1 MKKLFLLS
9 FTMLVSV
16 SAWSQSSA
24 LAYPHVT
31 VMTPEASSL
40 ARYSDIPVSYYTG
53 VPDISI
59 PLYTIKVDD
68 FELPISLNYHS
79 AGIRVDQEATCV
91 GLGWSLSAGGRISRT
106 AKGIDDFREYGYD
119 ESYPYY
125 KTGYYDAPDATSYMD
140 FYEYSWYDNGTE
152 TPAVT
157 IHKVIDTE
165 PDIFYYD
172 IPGYSG
178 KFIIDKKRGAV
189 LFNRSHNLKVE
200 HDYIPSLHKIVLKI
214 TDPAGNQYFFN
225 DKEHSRYYTSNTWLN
240 QNGTTYNPKY
250 DDNPENFT
258 VWMPTIRN
266 EYGEV
271 EYDPGPCSPYRM
283 CSSWCLS
290 SIVTHTGRTIN
301 FTYTGYDEYLPTQE
315 STEVYNNRHS
325 GNQFYYKSKVVN
337 EGWQLTRISWDF
349 GSVELTCSAR
359 EDIKGTAK
367 KVDRI
372 KVYDNSRIMLKSYLF
387 NYSYFNDDY
396 SGEDKYKHV
405 FKRLKLLSLLE
416 QNSGEKHE
424 FSYYEGSFP
433 AKNSKNVDY
442 WGMQNGRNY
451 GAQYQ
456 IGVYAGSNK
465 YKGVQKGANPA
476 YAVIGMLQRIQY
488 PTGGY
493 AHFTYEGNDVGI
505 YYDAITNN
513 DTALDNDGPQPGEPD
528 STVTEPWNQSYSVV
542 TIGICNNYVVN
553 EHPDL
558 PSDSTLTFTLTGTT
572 QIGLECHLENHDCY
586 FRDPDYQYYSQ
597 PLGHLKRISSPT
609 QTFITYECPFVFERG
624 SGNLSQGE
632 GCEVDVI
639 RHWYTLSP
647 GTYEFKAYCP
657 PKDVSAEWKLTF
669 DRKSPLRAR
678 AAGSSGKGGGLRIAS
693 IETNGGTRTFR
704 YHGGKTL
711 AEPTFYYFGN
721 RIGDGSFLEQCI
733 VQVSESRTPLS
744 TFNNGNIVGY
754 DWVEE
759 SLESDGVTFQTRYYY
774 YNELEEKYDDNPRY
788 AYSPAVVNY
797 HNGLLQK
804 VEYYEDDN
812 LIKEEDYSYLT
823 NHGNQIFAMIDFG
836 GKYNTDEMLTYNYNL
851 QWPLKSRC
859 IVREFDNGLILSDTC
874 NFVYNGRDLLSQ
886 KIHRIDS
893 KSYSEHYKYP
903 FDFSDNISL
912 SMVRNNTIKQPVET
926 FFSVD
931 GKVYA
936 GTKTE
941 HLDSTQYFMPAQIY
955 RLETQTGTTEAARN
969 SCYASFVQYEK
980 YGPHGTLRQIRDKGV
995 VTSYIWGYKYQFP
1008 IAVVENAEY
1017 SSLESTL
1024 GGSTR
1029 VNSFS
1034 TVPNPSDEGVRQFL
1048 QPIRTYGNVYRG
1060 NATIY
1065 SYKQLVG
1072 PTSITLPDGVCTYY
1086 EYDSAGRLVRIKDT
1100 HGKVVKTYTYHYK
1113 Y

>member
-125 KTGYYDAPDATSYMD
+125 KTGYYDAPDVTSYMD
-140 FYEYSWYDNGTE
+140 LYEYYGYDNGTGIL
-152 TPAVT
+152 AVGLRK
-157 IHKVIDTE
+157 IIDTE

-178 KFIIDKKRGAV
+178 KFIIDRKRGAV
-189 LFNRSHNLKVE
+189 LFNNSHNLKVE
-200 HDYIPSLHKIVLKI
+200 VVKTSYHPQEVLLKI
-214 TDPAGNQYFFN
+214 TDPDGNQYFFN
-225 DKEHSRYYTSNTWLN
+225 KKEHSRYYTSNTWLN
-240 QNGTTYNPKY
+240 KNGTTSNPKY
-250 DDNPENFT
+250 DDDATDFT
-258 VWMPTIRN
+258 QWVPTIRN
-266 EYGEV
+266 ADGEM
-271 EYDPGPCSPYRM
+271 EYDPTSCNPYRM

-349 GSVELTCSAR
+349 GSMELTNSAR

-387 NYSYFNDDY
+387 NYSYFNNDY

-405 FKRLKLLSLLE
+405 FKRLKLLSLQE
-416 QNSGEKHE
+416 QNSGEKYE

-456 IGVYAGSNK
+456 IGIYVGDNK
-465 YKGVQKGANPA
+465 YKGVKKDANFDF
-476 YAVIGMLQRIQY
+476 AVIGTLRQIQY

-493 AHFTYEGNDVGI
+493 ARFTYESNTIG
-505 YYDAITNN
+505 YYYSSITNN
-513 DTALDNDGPQPGEPD
+513 DTAIDNTPTPGNPD
-528 STVTEPWNQSYSVV
+528 ITEPWNTSYGVSHISVY
-542 TIGICNNYVVN
+542 NNYVLDQ
-553 EHPDL
+553 HPDL
-558 PSDSTLTFTLTGTT
+558 PSDSTLTFTLTGMT
-572 QIGLECHLENHDCY
+572 QIELECHLENHDCY
-586 FRDPDYQYYSQ
+586 FRDPDYQYYNQ
-597 PLGHLKRISSPT
+597 PLGHLRRVSSPT
-609 QTFITYECPFVFERG
+609 QTFITYECPYVFERG
-624 SGNLSQGE
+624 NGSLSQGE
-632 GCEVDVI
+632 GCEVDVSP
-639 RHWYTLSP
+639 HWYTLSP

-657 PKDVSAEWKLTF
+657 PKDVNAEWTITF
-669 DRKSPLRAR
+669 DRQTPLRAR
-678 AAGSSGKGGGLRIAS
+678 AVRSADRGGGLRIAA
-693 IETNGGTRTFR
+693 IETNSGMRTFN
-704 YHGGKTL
+704 YSDGKML
-711 AEPTFYYFGN
+711 EEPTFYYSGN
-721 RIGDGSFLEQCI
+721 RIGDGSHNEECV

-744 TFNNGNIVGY
+744 SFSNGNAVGY

-759 SLESDGVTFQTRYYY
+759 MIEFDGVTSITRYYY
-774 YNELEEKYDDNPRY
+774 YNEMEEKCDDSPVF
-788 AYSPAVVNY
+788 AYSPVMINY
-797 HNGLLQK
+797 YNGLLQK
-804 VEYYEDDN
+804 VENYEDDI
-812 LIKEEDYSYLT
+812 LIREEILSYHTEYS
-823 NHGNQIFAMIDFG
+823 NIIFAMADFG
-836 GKYNTDEMLTYNYNL
+836 GRYNTNEIITYDYL
-851 QWPLKSRC
+851 LEWPLKSQSVVHEYVSGRT
-859 IVREFDNGLILSDTC
+859 LSDTC
-874 NFVYNGRDLLSQ
+874 QFLYNDRHLLSQ
-886 KIHRIDS
+886 KVHRVNS

-926 FFSVD
+926 FYSVD

-941 HLDSTQYFMPAQIY
+941 YLDSTTWFMPAQIY
-955 RLETQTGTTEAARN
+955 RLETQEGTTEANRN
-969 SCYASFVQYEK
+969 SCYASYVQYEK
-980 YGPHGTLRQIRDKGV
+980 YGPYGTLRQIRDKGI
-995 VTSYIWGYKYQFP
+995 VTSYVWGYNYQYP
-1008 IAVVENAEY
+1008 IAIVENSDY
-1017 SSLESTL
+1017 SSLESLL
-1024 GGSTR
+1024 GGSAS

-1034 TVPNPSDEGVRQFL
+1034 AISSPTDERVRMFL
-1048 QPIRTYGNVYRG
+1048 QPIRTYGNVYKG
-1060 NATIY
+1060 NATTCTY
-1065 SYKQLVG
+1065 RQLVG
-1072 PTSITLPDGVCTYY
+1072 PTSVTQPDGVRTYY
-1086 EYDSAGRLVRIKDT
+1086 EYDSAGRLVRVRDT
-1100 HGKVVKTYTYHYK
+1100 HGKVVKTFTYHYK